1 MALEAVLFDLDGTLI
16 DSHDDIFA
24 AFGAVAREFGLAEPG
39 PDALRPLV
47 GLPLAVMFRGLYGE
61 ELPDE
66 RVAELSESYRRHY
79 GANPAERTRIFPG
92 VLAALDALSSLR
104 LGVATTKRS
113 WQAARVIAAVGLGDR
128 FAVVQG
134 TDDFP
139 AKPAPDVLCR
149 ALTALGAAPAR
160 AAYVGDGPWDM
171 QAARRAGVH
180 AVGIDHA
187 GTRAAE
193 LRDAGAAHV
202 LRHMNELTA
211 LAARLS

>member
-1 MALEAVLFDLDGTLI
+1 MALQAVLFDLDGTLI

-24 AFGAVAREFGLAEPG
+24 AFDAVAREFDLAAPG

-47 GLPLAVMFRGLYGE
+47 GLPLAVMFRGLYGDQ
-61 ELPDE
+61 LSDG

-79 GANPAERTRIFPG
+79 GAKPAERTRIFPG
-92 VLAALDALSSLR
+92 VLAALDALSPLQ

-113 WQAARVIAAVGLGDR
+113 WQAMRVITAVGLAER

-139 AKPAPDVLCR
+139 AKPAPDVLQH
-149 ALTALGAAPAR
+149 ALLALGVSPED

-171 QAARRAGVH
+171 RAARSAGVY
-180 AVGIDHA
+180 AIGIDHA
-187 GTRAAE
+187 GDREAE
-193 LRDAGAAHV
+193 LAEAGAHAV
-202 LRHMNELTA
+202 LQAMAELPT
-211 LAARLS
+211 LVRELS